1 MGSFAT
7 VFVSEGRGGVVLK
20 QIQDPCKDAVAMLM
34 KEHDDLLTLN
44 SVCGGSSQFFQ
55 LPRAHGSYTDYYSFA
70 QEVGIQ
76 RTEDMGLPPHALYV
90 MQRIWP
96 VSHWLATSIR
106 DLFLPQPF
114 RDQPPPQLLA
124 RLYLGNGTSRQGSRF
139 VNTENFPLSADR
151 IERLGLPAD
160 KIAAEMGQMLASIN
174 FKAGRDGRDI
184 EFVLC
189 GHPENPLSKVPF
201 YECIDFNQMR
211 PHGGSAIVIVSS
223 MVSNDPYYP
232 RPWSPQWQAFADA
245 YLATAAE
252 ANESPLAHDVLQ
264 KAIMVSSHYELLGVA
279 ADTAT
284 TEEIRRA
291 YRQAAL
297 KWHPDKWATSP
308 DSQRDAA
315 QERFKLSCAAYEA
328 LSDPDKREALQS
340 GKD

>member
-44 SVCGGSSQFFQ
+44 SVCGGSSEFFQ

-70 QEVGIQ
+70 QEAGIQ
-76 RTEDMGLPPHALYV
+76 RIEDMGLPPHALYV

-96 VSHWLATSIR
+96 VSHWLATRIR
-106 DLFLPQPF
+106 DLFLPKPF
-114 RDQPPPQLLA
+114 SDQPPPQLLA

-160 KIAAEMGQMLASIN
+160 KIAAGMGQMLASIN

-245 YLATAAE
+245 YLATAVE
-252 ANESPLAHDVLQ
+252 ANESPLAQDVLQ
-264 KAIMVSSHYELLGVA
+264 KIPRSVK
-279 ADTAT
+279 AD
-284 TEEIRRA
+284 
-291 YRQAAL
+291 Q
-297 KWHPDKWATSP
+297 
-308 DSQRDAA
+308 
-315 QERFKLSCAAYEA
+315 
-328 LSDPDKREALQS
+328 
-340 GKD
+340 